1 MPIDYKLSKIII
13 RNFRG
18 VDSLEIDLRDGF
30 PTLLIGSNNA
40 GKSTILKTV
49 SGLIRPKTG
58 KIEFL
63 GQDITKA
70 EPHAIV
76 RRGIAFIILGDQ
88 SFKGYP
94 ASFSWFGQCYV
105 WWVISFE
112 LVLFL
117 VAAGFLMGVFT
128 ILASA
133 LITGGV
139 GPWLPYQMLTAGWVG
154 MSAGWLRALG
164 LPGARE
170 GRLGR
175 VEHALLSAAGFSWG
189 LLFGAIT
196 NLYFWPYAQGPVS
209 QTWSAGLSL
218 GETLARFGAFYAAT
232 SLPWDMAR
240 AVGNVALLLPLA
252 VPTVRALTRFRR
264 RFRFQAGPPG
274 AIEGVRADA

>member
-1 MPIDYKLSKIII
+1 MRRVIGGAIYGLSTVLGLVALLYPFII
-13 RNFRG
+13 RSAWAASQGARAQ
-18 VDSLEIDLRDGF
+18 DASLVTA
-30 PTLLIGSNNA
+30 TLVGLSLLALLVELQGETIGA
-40 GKSTILKTV
+40 KTV
-49 SGLIRPKTG
+49 AM
-58 KIEFL
+58 L
-63 GQDITKA
+63 G
-70 EPHAIV
+70 V
-76 RRGIAFIILGDQ
+76 
-88 SFKGYP
+88 
-94 ASFSWFGQCYV
+94 
-105 WWVISFE
+105 
-112 LVLFL
+112 L
-117 VAAGFLMGVFT
+117 VAIASVLRFLETLVPLPGGFSPIFAPILLAGYVFGARFGFLMGVFT
-128 ILASA
+128 ILTSA
-133 LITGGV
+133 LVTGGV

>member
-1 MPIDYKLSKIII
+1 MRRVIGGAIYGLSTVLGLVALLYPFIL
-13 RNFRG
+13 RSAWAASQGARAQDAPLVTATLVG
-18 VDSLEIDLRDGF
+18 LSLLA
-30 PTLLIGSNNA
+30 LLVELQGETIGA
-40 GKSTILKTV
+40 KTV
-49 SGLIRPKTG
+49 AM
-58 KIEFL
+58 L
-63 GQDITKA
+63 G
-70 EPHAIV
+70 V
-76 RRGIAFIILGDQ
+76 
-88 SFKGYP
+88 
-94 ASFSWFGQCYV
+94 
-105 WWVISFE
+105 
-112 LVLFL
+112 L
-117 VAAGFLMGVFT
+117 VAIASVLRFLETLVPLPGGFSPIFAPILLAGYVFGARFGFLMGVFT
-128 ILASA
+128 ILTSA
-133 LITGGV
+133 LVTGGV